1 VHKMPSQPMAECGGE
16 PVIQA
21 TWESEIGEI
30 DIPGQSGQK
39 RICETPISMEK
50 NLGVVMHTCHSS

>member
-1 VHKMPSQPMAECGGE
+1 MAECGGE

-39 RICETPISMEK
+39 RICETSISMEK